1 MLEKVMELH
10 FLLYAMMILA
20 VVGIIGC
27 MAERLKE
34 KLVEGPY
41 GVDVVAGPD
50 AYRDLPRLV
59 READTSAMAR
69 PSDLT
74 EEIKECVHIRK
85 GPSHTQLMPPYPLRA
100 AGWIFL
106 LSPRS
111 RPYGETNAA
120 HLKTEQFFPGSLSAA
135 AQASAP
141 WNLLPAA

>member
-59 READTSAMAR
+59 REAEAGGKGVNVLLS
-69 PSDLT
+69 T
-74 EEIKECVHIRK
+74 EETYAEIAPVRLDRNGVSALSLIHISE
-85 GPSHTQLMPPYPLRA
+85 PT
-100 AGWIFL
+100 
-106 LSPRS
+106 
-111 RPYGETNAA
+111 RPY
-120 HLKTEQFFPGSLSAA
+120 
-135 AQASAP
+135 
-141 WNLLPAA
+141 